1 MQSSPLPNGSDDSR
15 VRVAFMNIEKLRPG
29 EWAQLAKAAL
39 TASKETLR
47 AAARRG
53 GRMERELYEAADYVE
68 AVIDQFPAPQ
78 KVSA

>member
-1 MQSSPLPNGSDDSR
+1 
-15 VRVAFMNIEKLRPG
+15 MNIDKPRTG

-39 TASKETLR
+39 TASRETLR

-53 GRMERELYEAADYVE
+53 GRMERELDQAADYVE

-78 KVSA
+78 KVST

>member
-1 MQSSPLPNGSDDSR
+1 
-15 VRVAFMNIEKLRPG
+15 MNIEKPRPG